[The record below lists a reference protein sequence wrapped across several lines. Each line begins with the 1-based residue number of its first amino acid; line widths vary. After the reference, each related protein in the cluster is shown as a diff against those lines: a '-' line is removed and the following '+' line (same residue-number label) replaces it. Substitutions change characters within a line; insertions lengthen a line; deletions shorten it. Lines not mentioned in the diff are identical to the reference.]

1 MSQQKSRNRN
11 PHADESEREIER
23 DRGVREE
30 GSVEISWRRRAALR
44 KITFFIQEANRIMD
58 GWIDRNLQVRLHG

>member
-58 GWIDRNLQVRLHG
+58 G

>member
-1 MSQQKSRNRN
+1 LRKNTAPTHRCHTKNPETN
-11 PHADESEREIER
+11 PHADESEGE
-23 DRGVREE
+23 RGVREE

-58 GWIDRNLQVRLHG
+58 G